1 MDNREKTFAIL
12 FERFEKEYLA
22 GNAAR
27 LLDVI
32 SLCLQFNQAVPQ
44 WAINHFAWGA
54 ARYERAE
61 AWRLE
66 DAFDIHRPKG
76 EKKAHARERYRRG
89 LVAFVKAHY
98 LVEREGYVVRRSHA
112 PTHSP
117 RSKKNKSAAA
127 ELAKNLPM
135 EQASVER
142 WYYDE
147 QLMKELGYR
156 KNVRRKSKKTEG
168 D

>member
-1 MDNREKTFAIL
+1 MDNREKTFAKL
-12 FERFEKEYLA
+12 LERWEGEYRS

-32 SLCLQFNQAVPQ
+32 SLCLQSDHAVPQ
-44 WAINHFAWGA
+44 WAIKHFAWGA
-54 ARYERAE
+54 ARYEQCV
-61 AWRLE
+61 AWTLE

-76 EKKAHARERYRRG
+76 EKKAHARERYRWG

-98 LVEREGYVVRRSHA
+98 LVERERYVVRRSHA

-127 ELAKNLPM
+127 ALAPNLPM

-147 QLMKELGYR
+147 QLMKELEYR